1 MIIIM
6 NELFLPIGL
15 NIFNSVNKGKIEF
28 IYEEFNNKIENDL
41 LDHIYQSNTKPS
53 KISSLKQKTYNNK
66 TRKSTN

>member
-1 MIIIM
+1 M